1 MATDFTQD
9 SVLRFILSR
18 GGSVRNS
25 DLLLHFRPFLREND
39 EQVRNRELFKK
50 FVNSVAT
57 VKQEDG
63 ASYVVL
69 RKKFRGSTPSGGGT
83 LTSGTV
89 AGRTA
94 QPSPEKATSNPVW
107 GRERARQ
114 REATTPALPAEIAM
128 KNVLPAAGIILN
140 NNNNVQTNLNLTP
153 AAVSQPQ
160 ISAPTPT
167 RAQSPPDPQSIKCQ
181 PQISAPRPT
190 RAQSPPDPQF
200 IKCQPQISAPRPTR
214 AQSPPDPQSI
224 KCQPQ
229 ISAPRP
235 TRAQSPPD
243 PQSIKCQPQISA
255 SRPTRAQSPPDPQF
269 IKCQPQI
276 SAPRPTRA
284 QSPPDPQSIKCQP
297 QISASRPTRAQSPPD
312 PHSIHQYSHVGPQKV
327 GSAPSFGGPT
337 ASFQNVQ
344 KSEPG
349 LPQPFRTRHR
359 PSYKTAVSC
368 DDEDEDIQMTPE
380 GQLNSIAVKPVA
392 ASSPERLVPKINVEN
407 VEQGKILPSH
417 PGKELRGRFAGL
429 PGEAVPSRRSLPAE
443 LVVVVEEGRFS
454 EPGGAQSGHKQ
465 GWNQHERAWMSS
477 SHNSIFSPSSDTG
490 LACSDWSLSGPG
502 GSDWNCSSE
511 KQEVATGDLVRT
523 LKREVPQRANET
535 TKLGSIVHHADNWH
549 RSTGDL
555 YDDAE
560 SSDGSVSS
568 PTPRQRQTLSK
579 RVRKNLQGRM
589 CRSMGADLDQLI
601 QEESARGRAG
611 GNEAARLNR
620 LHRISSSLSLH
631 YNLSTSSLSSSSMHS
646 RCNSLSDLAE
656 GAGAVI
662 ASPSTASSTRHY
674 SPSKKSQ
681 VPLEPREHDWLV
693 KGASGS
699 WPDVYSL
706 FREDNNLLNKR
717 DFISGLTVLH
727 WIAKHGDHRVLN
739 TLWYGVE
746 KEGLT
751 FDINARSSCGQ
762 TPLHIAAIHSNK
774 NIIRLLVSK
783 FHADVQ
789 LRDTAGKRPW
799 QYLGQNAPTDIMQM
813 LGAPAATRGEGQAAS
828 ADHSGERR
836 PHPRRHRPHLL
847 SPASPG
853 ERTRTVKVKRSSSI
867 AAFLKHKS
875 LSRFHGYKSDG

>member
-25 DLLLHFRPFLREND
+25 DLLLHFRPFLREHE

-63 ASYVVL
+63 ASHVVL
-69 RKKFRGSTPSGGGT
+69 RKKFRGSAPSGGGT
-83 LTSGTV
+83 FTSGTV

-107 GRERARQ
+107 GTERARQ
-114 REATTPALPAEIAM
+114 KEATTPALPAEIGM

-153 AAVSQPQ
+153 TAV
-160 ISAPTPT
+160 
-167 RAQSPPDPQSIKCQ
+167 CQ
-181 PQISAPRPT
+181 PQIS
-190 RAQSPPDPQF
+190 PQ
-200 IKCQPQISAPRPTR
+200 T
-214 AQSPPDPQSI
+214 
-224 KCQPQ
+224 
-229 ISAPRP
+229 
-235 TRAQSPPD
+235 
-243 PQSIKCQPQISA
+243 
-255 SRPTRAQSPPDPQF
+255 
-269 IKCQPQI
+269 
-276 SAPRPTRA
+276 
-284 QSPPDPQSIKCQP
+284 
-297 QISASRPTRAQSPPD
+297 PTRAQSPPD
-312 PHSIHQYSHVGPQKV
+312 PHSINQYPHVGPQKV
-327 GSAPSFGGPT
+327 GSAPSLGVPT

-344 KSEPG
+344 KPEPG
-349 LPQPFRTRHR
+349 LHQGPSLPQPLRTRHR
-359 PSYKTAVSC
+359 QSYKTAVSC
-368 DDEDEDIQMTPE
+368 DDEDEDIQMTP
-380 GQLNSIAVKPVA
+380 GGHLGSITIKPVA
-392 ASSPERLVPKINVEN
+392 ASSPERLIPKINVEN
-407 VEQGKILPSH
+407 VERGKMLPSQS
-417 PGKELRGRFAGL
+417 GKEPRGHFAGL
-429 PGEAVPSRRSLPAE
+429 PVEAMPSRRSLPAE
-443 LVVVVEEGRFS
+443 LVLEEGRFS
-454 EPGGAQSGHKQ
+454 EPGQ
-465 GWNQHERAWMSS
+465 ERAWMSS
-477 SHNSIFSPSSDTG
+477 SHNSIFSPSSDTV
-490 LACSDWSLSGPG
+490 LSCSDWSLSGPR

-511 KQEVATGDLVRT
+511 KQEVVTGDPVRT
-523 LKREVPQRANET
+523 IKREVPQRANET
-535 TKLGSIVHHADNWH
+535 TKLGSIVHHADSWH

-568 PTPRQRQTLSK
+568 PTSRQRPTLSK
-579 RVRKNLQGRM
+579 RVRKHLQGRM
-589 CRSMGADLDQLI
+589 CRSMGADLDHLI
-601 QEESARGRAG
+601 QEEAARGRAG

-631 YNLSTSSLSSSSMHS
+631 YNLSTSSLSSCSMHS

-656 GAGAVI
+656 GAEAVI
-662 ASPSTASSTRHY
+662 TSPSTASSTHRY

-699 WPDVYSL
+699 WPDIYSL

-762 TPLHIAAIHSNK
+762 TPLHIAAIHSHK

-783 FHADVQ
+783 FQADVQ
-789 LRDTAGKRPW
+789 LRDTAGKKPW
-799 QYLGQNAPTDIMQM
+799 QYLGQNAPTDIMHM
-813 LGAPAATRGEGQAAS
+813 LGAPATMRGEGEAAS

-847 SPASPG
+847 SSASPG